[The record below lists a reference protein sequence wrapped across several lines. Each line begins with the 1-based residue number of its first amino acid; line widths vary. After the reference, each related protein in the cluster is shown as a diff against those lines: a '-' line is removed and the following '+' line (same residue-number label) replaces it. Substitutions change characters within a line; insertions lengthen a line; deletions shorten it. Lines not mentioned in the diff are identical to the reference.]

1 MTTDFLP
8 LFMQN
13 SPDRLHDELRLRDI
27 QQAHYRLS
35 WQRCLAWGVSVLIV
49 GWFLWEVANN
59 ANFGWSVTIA
69 WFTEQSIMRGLY
81 TTLWLAVVSMLI
93 GTVLG
98 LLVAIARLSGERLA
112 RGLAALYI
120 WFFRGVPLLVQL
132 IFWYNLSTLVPEISL
147 VVPGTSI
154 AYHWETNQLITPLT
168 AAILGLAF
176 NEAAYMAEI
185 IRAGL
190 LSVNQ
195 GQYETCD
202 AFGMTRLQ
210 ALRRIIIPQAMRA
223 IIPPTG
229 NQFIS
234 LIKATSL
241 VSVIA
246 MSDILYSVQ
255 AVYNRTFEVIPM
267 LMVAV
272 IWYLLVTSLLSV
284 VQDFIEKYYSRGHK
298 AVQT

>member
-1 MTTDFLP
+1 MRT
-8 LFMQN
+8 ME
-13 SPDRLHDELRLRDI
+13 SPNDAHVQWQQRDI
-27 QQAHYRLS
+27 RQAHYRLS
-35 WQRCLAWGVSVLIV
+35 WQRCLTWGVSILITV
-49 GWFLWEVANN
+49 WFLWGVAHN
-59 ANFGWSVTIA
+59 ANFGWSVTLE
-69 WFTEQSIMRGLY
+69 WFTEKSIMQGLS

-112 RGLAALYI
+112 RGIAALYI

-132 IFWYNLSTLVPEISL
+132 IFWYNLSTLVPEFSL
-147 VVPGTSI
+147 SI
-154 AYHWETNQLITPLT
+154 PATPIDFHWETNQLITPLT

-202 AFGMTRLQ
+202 AFGMTRFQ
-210 ALRRIIIPQAMRA
+210 ALKRIIIPQAMRA

-255 AVYNRTFEVIPM
+255 AVYNRTFDVIPM

-272 IWYLLVTSLLSV
+272 IWYLIVTSILSV

-298 AVQT
+298 AVHT

>member
-1 MTTDFLP
+1 MSNHARP
-8 LFMQN
+8 L
-13 SPDRLHDELRLRDI
+13 SHDLSLRDV
-27 QQAHYRLS
+27 QRVHHRLS
-35 WQRCLAWGVSVLIV
+35 WQRCATWGFAAVVTA
-49 GWFLWEVANN
+49 WFLWEVAHND
-59 ANFGWSVTIA
+59 NFGWSVTAA
-69 WFTEQSIMRGLY
+69 WFTEASIMAGLY

-93 GTVLG
+93 GTALG
-98 LLVAIARLSGERLA
+98 LVVAVMRLSGERLA
-112 RGLAALYI
+112 RGAAALYI
-120 WFFRGVPLLVQL
+120 WFFRGTPLLVQL
-132 IFWYNLSTLVPEISL
+132 IFWYNLSTLVPEISIGI
-147 VVPGTSI
+147 PWTSI
-154 AYHWETNQLITPLT
+154 AFTWETNHIITPLT

-255 AVYNRTFEVIPM
+255 VVYNRTFEVIPM

-272 IWYLLVTSLLSV
+272 IWYLMVTSLLSV
-284 VQDFIEKYYSRGHK
+284 GQNFIEKYYSRGHK